1 VCYSRPAYENP
12 QTTSFVEVDEV
23 GSDNSYKR
31 LFTGWMFALSPG
43 LNAIEHPVYDIWLAE
58 CKGGKD
64 IIKTPPEVE
73 DEPPPPAPAE
83 LRRNPRQAQPLPGT
97 RPPGPGGAT
106 SAPLRLPG
114 APGAP
119 PGAVLPPGNV
129 AQPPRPAPQQR
140 FFPTNQGMGGLR
152 DPAGQGR

>member
-1 VCYSRPAYENP
+1 
-12 QTTSFVEVDEV
+12 
-23 GSDNSYKR
+23 
-31 LFTGWMFALSPG
+31 
-43 LNAIEHPVYDIWLAE
+43 
-58 CKGGKD
+58 
-64 IIKTPPEVE
+64 
-73 DEPPPPAPAE
+73 
-83 LRRNPRQAQPLPGT
+83 
-97 RPPGPGGAT
+97 

-114 APGAP
+114 APGVP